1 MTDVLFVSKPVAPPW
16 NDSSKNLVR
25 DVATHLRRHRA
36 IVMGSEADSRL
47 DDLQVAAVYAS
58 TQTGAFSPKLRDN
71 LRVLRY
77 LVWRAK
83 APIWHFFFAPNRRS
97 STAGRWTA
105 GIRAKTTVHTL
116 CSLPPTNVSMK
127 TLLFADITVALSK
140 FAEARLLDAN
150 IPADRIRRVPPCVPA
165 LPVPSEP
172 QRRELRAKHGLAA
185 SAPICTYP
193 GDLEH
198 GDGAQ
203 LALDA
208 FARVGKTDA
217 LLLMACRNKT
227 AEAESCRRA
236 ARDRAIQLGVAE
248 RVRWLGDTRYI
259 HEILALSD
267 CILLPSRK
275 SFGKMDYPL
284 VALEAMSMEVPVLV
298 SEGTAAAEL
307 ADRGAAVS
315 AEPRPDA
322 LGSAIEALL
331 DDDGRRSD
339 LGRVARAFVT
349 DELSP
354 ERTAEAYERIYEE
367 LHG

>member
-25 DVATHLRRHRA
+25 DVAMHLRRHGA
-36 IVMGSEADSRL
+36 VVMGSESDLRL
-47 DDLQVAAVYAS
+47 GDAAVAMVYAS
-58 TQTGAFSPKLRDN
+58 KPTGAFSPRLRDH
-71 LRVLRY
+71 LAVLRY
-77 LVWRAK
+77 LAWRAK

-97 STAGRWTA
+97 STAGRWTSR
-105 GIRAKTTVHTL
+105 IRAKTTVHTL

-127 TLLFADITVALSK
+127 ALLFADITVALSK
-140 FAEARLLDAN
+140 FSEARLVDAG
-150 IPADRIRRVPPCVPA
+150 ISADRIRRVPPCVPA
-165 LPVPSEP
+165 LPVPMASK
-172 QRRELRAKHGLAA
+172 RGELRARHGLPD

-208 FARVGKTDA
+208 FACVPRTDA

-227 AEAESCRRA
+227 ASAERYRRA
-236 ARDRAIQLGVAE
+236 AHDRAKQLGLAD
-248 RVRWLGDTRYI
+248 RVRWLGETRHI

-267 CILLPSRK
+267 CIVLPSRS
-275 SFGKMDYPL
+275 SFAKMDYPL
-284 VALEAMSMEVPVLV
+284 VALEAMSMEIPVLF
-298 SEGTAAAEL
+298 SEGTPATEL
-307 ADRGAAVS
+307 ADRGVAVS
-315 AEPRPDA
+315 AEPRADA
-322 LGSAIEALL
+322 LGTAIQTLL
-331 DDDGRRSD
+331 DDDGRRRD
-339 LGRVARAFVT
+339 LGRVARTFVT